1 MLLRYL
7 FILSA
12 SLVLSAVASAR
23 ATYYVSS
30 SAGDDRNTGLT
41 ESAPLKT
48 LARASQIEF
57 GPGDSLLLKKGDLW
71 EGESLLPKGSG
82 TKEKPIVISG
92 YGAGTRRPHIRPG
105 YSALYG
111 IRIVNAAGYVLSGI
125 EISEVM
131 GGIVVW
137 EENNYDYE
145 FLRIEDCYLH
155 DMTNQHH
162 RIPLGVPDLL
172 YGMGISIAGSD
183 AHGGRTLLSD
193 IHICG
198 CEFDRCDVGIEVIGR
213 DHDPSGQW
221 RRHGHDKISRFAFRD
236 VYISDCDIRKSY
248 RSGGVMLYC
257 LTGGKSERVRIDQ
270 TGYEGVGMWWG
281 VCAFQTARVSD
292 YLVENCTFENT
303 VKGSSPDGQGFDWE
317 ADVHNVV
324 VRNCRIV
331 NNDGPATLN
340 FGGTWKGENDGCVL
354 DGCYIAANNR
364 SVDGDY
370 VGKVFGVGRPQN
382 EGIIKNCEI
391 HLRTDDQN
399 FYCFPMVF
407 DESNRVYDT
416 SGNLVYKKPDRTKPC
431 FTGQRTEWEAPGPET
446 APDGTIAM
454 VPGEIR
460 LSKKGAG
467 WSRCFHEA
475 RLAFDGAG
483 EAGLVFGARSAR
495 ECYVLKAVVAEN
507 LQSRIELVRVAE
519 GTEKIL
525 GSVQAHGLRPGR
537 AFTLRANP
545 AGNRVEIYANGNL
558 MGAFETPDPV
568 KGRVAIY
575 AGKGGPVRADRL
587 FTHPLE

>member
-1 MLLRYL
+1 MTCHVTS
-7 FILSA
+7 LSVYPVGIA
-12 SLVLSAVASAR
+12 CPVGCGQRR

-248 RSGGVMLYC
+248 RSGGVML
-257 LTGGKSERVRIDQ
+257 
-270 TGYEGVGMWWG
+270 
-281 VCAFQTARVSD
+281 
-292 YLVENCTFENT
+292 
-303 VKGSSPDGQGFDWE
+303 
-317 ADVHNVV
+317 
-324 VRNCRIV
+324 
-331 NNDGPATLN
+331 
-340 FGGTWKGENDGCVL
+340 
-354 DGCYIAANNR
+354 IA
-364 SVDGDY
+364 
-370 VGKVFGVGRPQN
+370 
-382 EGIIKNCEI
+382 
-391 HLRTDDQN
+391 
-399 FYCFPMVF
+399 
-407 DESNRVYDT
+407 
-416 SGNLVYKKPDRTKPC
+416 
-431 FTGQRTEWEAPGPET
+431 
-446 APDGTIAM
+446 
-454 VPGEIR
+454 
-460 LSKKGAG
+460 
-467 WSRCFHEA
+467 SR
-475 RLAFDGAG
+475 
-483 EAGLVFGARSAR
+483 
-495 ECYVLKAVVAEN
+495 AV
-507 LQSRIELVRVAE
+507 
-519 GTEKIL
+519 T
-525 GSVQAHGLRPGR
+525 
-537 AFTLRANP
+537 
-545 AGNRVEIYANGNL
+545 NG
-558 MGAFETPDPV
+558 
-568 KGRVAIY
+568 
-575 AGKGGPVRADRL
+575 
-587 FTHPLE
+587 

>member
-48 LARASQIEF
+48 LARASQIEL

-331 NNDGPATLN
+331 NNDGPRNA
-340 FGGTWKGENDGCVL
+340 
-354 DGCYIAANNR
+354 
-364 SVDGDY
+364 
-370 VGKVFGVGRPQN
+370 
-382 EGIIKNCEI
+382 
-391 HLRTDDQN
+391 
-399 FYCFPMVF
+399 
-407 DESNRVYDT
+407 
-416 SGNLVYKKPDRTKPC
+416 
-431 FTGQRTEWEAPGPET
+431 
-446 APDGTIAM
+446 
-454 VPGEIR
+454 
-460 LSKKGAG
+460 
-467 WSRCFHEA
+467 
-475 RLAFDGAG
+475 
-483 EAGLVFGARSAR
+483 
-495 ECYVLKAVVAEN
+495 
-507 LQSRIELVRVAE
+507 
-519 GTEKIL
+519 
-525 GSVQAHGLRPGR
+525 
-537 AFTLRANP
+537 
-545 AGNRVEIYANGNL
+545 
-558 MGAFETPDPV
+558 
-568 KGRVAIY
+568 
-575 AGKGGPVRADRL
+575 
-587 FTHPLE
+587 